1 MLNGVHLYE
10 PKPVAIASSVA
21 LHVFR
26 NVVPGGREFYVSAN
40 FKAETPRAP
49 CAHGA
54 LLTLAQA
61 SLISAHS

>member
-1 MLNGVHLYE
+1 MLNGVHVYA
-10 PKPVAIASSVA
+10 PKPVAIASTVA

-26 NVVPGGREFYVSAN
+26 NVVPGGREFYVSGN
-40 FKAETPRAP
+40 FKAETSRAP

-61 SLISAHS
+61 RLISGHS